1 MLPLIGALAG
11 SALGPT
17 LGLPALTAGAIG
29 SGLGSYLQ
37 TGSLERGLMTGLGSY
52 LGGAAL
58 GKLMGPAAG
67 ATDPTMAKEAIKQQ
81 AITDAAQ
88 GQIAAGMSP
97 DVVQTGIQDALGSG
111 PDASRAF
118 FSRNVPDIAPKLGM
132 DAGALQVGSSTA
144 PITFGDVAKTGLT
157 TGTIGGALSYEPPPI
172 NTGFGDDEP
181 VEIPDYSLEDY
192 AQQRT
197 PGTGYRPGKDP
208 EFRYFDRSG
217 TSSLTGGLTGMA
229 SGGIMRMQEGGEIND
244 KQVVDMAI
252 RAVEGKI
259 AEPEKALAEYM
270 NRFGQE
276 ALLSLVNAVR
286 SGEVSSSAG
295 PAEGTVRGAGDG
307 MEDLIPASLGDQDVL
322 LSEGEFVVPA
332 DVVSGIGNG
341 STDAGAER
349 LYGMLD
355 RVREMRNGGSTKQPP
370 QIRAMDALPA

>member
-11 SALGPT
+11 SALAPT
-17 LGLPALTAGAIG
+17 LGLGALTAGAIG

-37 TGSLERGLMTGLGSY
+37 TGNLERGLMTGLGSY

-67 ATDPTMAKEAIKQQ
+67 GATAGSAGAQGAQAATDLQGAIMTP
-81 AITDAAQ
+81 ADAA
-88 GQIAAGMSP
+88 AASTNLGATAG
-97 DVVQTGIQDALGSG
+97 TGG
-111 PDASRAF
+111 ASAQPF
-118 FSRNVPDIAPKLGM
+118 FSQSVPDIAPKLGM
-132 DAGALQVGSSTA
+132 EAGALNVGSSTA
-144 PITFGDVAKTGLT
+144 PISIGEAAKTGLT
-157 TGTIGGALSYEPPPI
+157 TGTIGGALSYEPPAI
-172 NTGFGDDEP
+172 NTGFGDDEE
-181 VEIPDYSLEDY
+181 VVIPDYGPGDY
-192 AQQRT
+192 PEQRS
-197 PGTGYRPGKDP
+197 PGLGYQPGRDP
-208 EFRYFDRSG
+208 EFRYF
-217 TSSLTGGLTGMA
+217 A
-229 SGGIMRMQEGGEIND
+229 QGGIMKLQEGGALND

-252 RAVEGKI
+252 KAVEGKV

-286 SGEVSSSAG
+286 SGEVQSSAG

-307 MEDLIPASLGDQDVL
+307 MEDLVPASMGDQDVL

-355 RVREMRNGGSTKQPP
+355 RVRQMRNGGRTNQPP
-370 QIRAMDALPA
+370 QINAMDALPA

>member
-11 SALGPT
+11 SALAPT
-17 LGLPALTAGAIG
+17 LGLKALTAGAIG

-67 ATDPTMAKEAIKQQ
+67 AAGGTGAQGAQAATDLQGAVMPPA
-81 AITDAAQ
+81 DAA
-88 GQIAAGMSP
+88 AAQANLGATAG
-97 DVVQTGIQDALGSG
+97 TGGATAQ
-111 PDASRAF
+111 PF
-118 FSRNVPDIAPKLGM
+118 FSKPVPDIAPKLGM
-132 DAGALQVGSSTA
+132 DAGSLQVGSSTA
-144 PITFGDVAKTGLT
+144 PINIGEAAKTGLT
-157 TGTIGGALSYEPPPI
+157 AGTIGGALSYEPPAL

-181 VEIPDYSLEDY
+181 IEIPDYGPEDY
-192 AQQRT
+192 ANQRT
-197 PGTGYRPGKDP
+197 PGAGYRPGKDP
-208 EFRYFDRSG
+208 EFEYFDRSG
-217 TSSLTGGLTGMA
+217 TSSLTRGLTGMA

-244 KQVVDMAI
+244 KEVVDMAI

-286 SGEVSSSAG
+286 SGEVQSSAG

-307 MEDLIPASLGDQDVL
+307 MDDLVPASMGEQDVL

>member
-11 SALGPT
+11 SALAPT
-17 LGLPALTAGAIG
+17 LGLSALTAGALG

-97 DVVQTGIQDALGSG
+97 DVVQTGIQDALRSG
-111 PDASRAF
+111 PDASGAF

-132 DAGALQVGSSTA
+132 DAGALQIGSSTA
-144 PITFGDVAKTGLT
+144 PVTFGDVAKTGLT
-157 TGTIGGALSYEPPPI
+157 TGTIGGALSYEPPAAP
-172 NTGFGDDEP
+172 FEKDESF
-181 VEIPDYSLEDY
+181 EIPEYGPEDFPE
-192 AQQRT
+192 QQL
-197 PGTGYRPGKDP
+197 PGLGYQAGRQP
-208 EFRYFDRSG
+208 EFRYF
-217 TSSLTGGLTGMA
+217 A
-229 SGGIMRMQEGGEIND
+229 QGGIMKLQEGGALND

-252 RAVEGKI
+252 KAVEGKI

-286 SGEVSSSAG
+286 SGEISSSAG

-332 DVVSGIGNG
+332 DVVSGLGNG

-355 RVREMRNGGSTKQPP
+355 RVREMRNGGRVNQPP
-370 QIRAMDALPA
+370 QINAMDAMPA